1 MARSKVTVI
10 RIQRLAQGPQALSQ
24 GADET
29 QDPGS
34 QALLS
39 CTTDL
44 GHEKWQKGEGVG
56 GESYPS
62 PVSLGRENLRQGSFS
77 SPAGGP

>member
-1 MARSKVTVI
+1 MERSKVAEI
-10 RIQRLAQGPQALSQ
+10 RIWRLAQGPQALSQ

-44 GHEKWQKGEGVG
+44 GHEMWQKGEGVG
-56 GESYPS
+56 S
-62 PVSLGRENLRQGSFS
+62 GR
-77 SPAGGP
+77 